1 MTDFCACEANPWYG
15 YAETHTQK
23 SPAGPVR
30 SHCIIEINIARC
42 LWVNVNF
49 DYEVD
54 ERSGYAL
61 ESARNE
67 YLAYKLGLLWQ
78 IVALLGRSAS
88 IQAPRGAPFY
98 RRFSIVIFVGD

>member
-1 MTDFCACEANPWYG
+1 MTDFCACEANPWDG

-30 SHCIIEINIARC
+30 SHCIIEIYIARY

-61 ESARNE
+61 VSARNK

-78 IVALLGRSAS
+78 IVALLGRSVS
-88 IQAPRGAPFY
+88 FQAPRGAPFS
-98 RRFSIVIFVGD
+98 RRFSIVIFACD